1 MNKAFVREP
10 DADVRVTCPL
20 CGSLGTTVGTGPMD
34 THVASEDR
42 GRIGDVAW
50 CCGNEACRVVYFNIF
65 EQTVTVDQL
74 RKPVYPYDLN
84 SPICECFGL
93 TWDDVDQD
101 SREPIPVRIRELI
114 AKSRTAEARCTLLA
128 LNGQCCV
135 KEVQRL
141 YFKLRSTEPR

>member
-10 DADVRVTCPL
+10 DADVRVTCPA
-20 CGSLGTTVGTGPMD
+20 CGSLGTAVGAGPME
-34 THVASEDR
+34 THVASEHR
-42 GRIGDVAW
+42 GRIGDAAW
-50 CCGNEACRVVYFNIF
+50 CCGNELCRVVYFNIF

-114 AKSRTAEARCTLLA
+114 AKSKTAEARCALLA
-128 LNGQCCV
+128 VDGQCCT

-141 YFKLRSTEPR
+141 YFKLRSTELR